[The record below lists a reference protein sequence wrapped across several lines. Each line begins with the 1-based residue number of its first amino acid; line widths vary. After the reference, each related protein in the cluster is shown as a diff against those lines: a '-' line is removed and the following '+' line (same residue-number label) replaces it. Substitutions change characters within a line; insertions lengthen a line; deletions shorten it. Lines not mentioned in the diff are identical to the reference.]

1 MGNIRRTTVG
11 SVPANSD
18 INRDSPSPSGK
29 QEQSDINE
37 RWPENFGSSTGESRE
52 EIESYKNVYDL
63 VKDYP
68 YWLALLNANPYK
80 GFDVPESLFDQLGLS
95 NKAKDKMMA
104 LRQEYMQYNADIL
117 AKFMEWQNSLPK
129 EQREQLV
136 QAGYNAD
143 LVEVSASKMTSDLPR
158 GSAMQM
164 PSGST
169 ADDLMKVFDVATQTA
184 SAAIGGFATIATT
197 LSQVSL
203 NKAQKKNV
211 DAGTDYTKKATDNL
225 GLQGESLDIDNFG
238 KSLDVA
244 KRIYSNIAPR
254 LENPKNPDEIMS
266 AVSIQ
271 YPDAPKRVN
280 DALKNYVN
288 SREFQQGVNQAAA
301 DVKESESNFFE
312 NYMTAED
319 LNLLVRSP
327 QYWLGIKTLTYE
339 TYQAQLKALDDYLDT
354 LDVASQVR
362 MSNEYT
368 NYMATQYAVMNQYGL
383 PASNVQTV
391 IAANNA
397 ALSMYELQRQTA
409 RRNKLIIDAK
419 WQEMSDSF
427 DVLTNPDSS
436 AWSRFWAAGSLT
448 RSSYM
453 TRWTDPQGLL
463 GTPQVPTIASPQMPS
478 FNLPSV
484 K

>member
-1 MGNIRRTTVG
+1 MSNIRRTTVG

-18 INRDSPSPSGK
+18 INRDSASPSGK

-68 YWLALLNANPYK
+68 YWLALLDANPYK

-169 ADDLMKVFDVATQTA
+169 ADDLMKVFDVATTTA

-211 DAGTDYTKKATDNL
+211 DAGTDYTKKATENL
-225 GLQGESLDIDNFG
+225 GLQGESLDIDVFG

-280 DALKNYVN
+280 DALRNYVN

-327 QYWLGIKTLTYE
+327 KYWLGIKNLTYE

-383 PASNVQTV
+383 PASNAQTA

-397 ALSMYELQRQTA
+397 ALSMYDLQKQTA
-409 RRNKLIIDAK
+409 RRNKLMIDAK

-427 DVLTNPDSS
+427 DVLTNPDAS

-453 TRWTDPQGLL
+453 TRWTDPQGLF
-463 GTPQVPTIASPQMPS
+463 GTPPGTSIPNPQMPN
-478 FNLPSV
+478 FNLPTV

>member
-1 MGNIRRTTVG
+1 MSNIRRTTVG

-18 INRDSPSPSGK
+18 INRDSASPSGK

-37 RWPENFGSSTGESRE
+37 RWPENFGSSTGETRE

-68 YWLALLNANPYK
+68 YWLALLDANPYK

-143 LVEVSASKMTSDLPR
+143 LVEVSASKITSDLPR
-158 GSAMQM
+158 GTAMQM

-169 ADDLMKVFDVATQTA
+169 ADDLMKVFDVATTTA
-184 SAAIGGFATIATT
+184 SAAIGGFATIAGTI
-197 LSQVSL
+197 SQVAL
-203 NKAQKKNV
+203 NKAQKNNV
-211 DAGTDYTKKATDNL
+211 DAGTDYTKKATENL
-225 GLQGESLDIDNFG
+225 GLQGESLDIDVFG

-288 SREFQQGVNQAAA
+288 SREFQSGVNQAAA
-301 DVKESESNFFE
+301 DVKQSESNFFE

-327 QYWLGIKTLTYE
+327 KYWLGIKQLSNE
-339 TYQAQLKALDDYLDT
+339 TYQAQLKALDEYLDT

-383 PASNVQTV
+383 PSSNAQTA

-409 RRNKLIIDAK
+409 RRNKLMIDAK
-419 WQEMSDSF
+419 WQEMSDAF
-427 DVLTNPDSS
+427 DVLINPDSS

-453 TRWTDPQGLL
+453 TRWTDPQGLF
-463 GTPQVPTIASPQMPS
+463 GTPQGSTIANPQMPT
-478 FNLPSV
+478 FNLPTV

>member
-1 MGNIRRTTVG
+1 MSNIRRTTVG

-18 INRDSPSPSGK
+18 INRDSASPSGK

-37 RWPENFGSSTGESRE
+37 RWPDNFGSSTGESQE
-52 EIESYKNVYDL
+52 EINSYKNVYDL

-68 YWLALLNANPYK
+68 YWLALLDANPYK

-158 GSAMQM
+158 GTAMQM

-169 ADDLMKVFDVATQTA
+169 ADDLMKVFEVATTTV
-184 SAAIGGFATIATT
+184 SAAVGSFGMIAGTISNLA
-197 LSQVSL
+197 L
-203 NKAQKKNV
+203 NKAQKKNIE
-211 DAGTDYTKKATDNL
+211 ANTKNTEVNTENAELTGE
-225 GLQGESLDIDNFG
+225 GLNLDIFD
-238 KSLDVA
+238 KSLNVA

-254 LENPKNPDEIMS
+254 LSNPKDPDEIMS

-271 YPDAPKRVN
+271 YPDAPERVN
-280 DALKNYVN
+280 AALKNYVN
-288 SREFQQGVNQAAA
+288 SREFQSGLNQAEAE
-301 DVKESESNFFE
+301 VKQTDSTFLE
-312 NYMTAED
+312 NYMTNED

-327 QYWLGIKTLTYE
+327 KYWLGIKQLTYD
-339 TYQAQLKALDDYLDT
+339 TYQAQLNALDDYLDT

-383 PASNVQTV
+383 PASNAQTA

-409 RRNKLIIDAK
+409 RRNKLMIDAK
-419 WQEMSDSF
+419 WQEMSDAF
-427 DVLTNPDSS
+427 DILTDPDKSS
-436 AWSRFWAAGSLT
+436 WRRFWAAGSL
-448 RSSYM
+448 SFGSYM
-453 TRWTDPQGLL
+453 TRWSDPQGLF
-463 GTPQVPTIASPQMPS
+463 GNPQATPIATPQMPS
-478 FNLPSV
+478 FNLPTV